1 MIDAWTARGAS
12 GALTYLR
19 DEWSGPV
26 PGVDGVLTAA
36 SGRRLSATRAGL
48 LGIIGR
54 VSSVYRDKP
63 WLARYRAGQPGSIA
77 PEYGTML
84 EAFRASLAR
93 ASDGVAI
100 RYFDGALTV
109 ADLDR
114 ASSALAAV
122 LVARGFRPG
131 DRLALYLQNNPAF
144 VVGLLGAW
152 KAGGAA
158 VAVNPMNK
166 ERELLYLLSDSKARA
181 LLCLDGLYDFVAREV
196 IGSGGTAVETVITT
210 SELDWQTRCDSRVLS
225 APRLGRAAVED
236 GVLDLRDVVAD
247 GFVSST
253 QVLAPAPSPGDVAVL
268 TYTSGTTGQPKGA
281 MNTHA
286 GMVHGCCTY
295 REWMELTSADS
306 VLGIAPLFHITGLIA
321 HVCLSLLLPCPL
333 VLTHR
338 FHAGV
343 MLDALREYRPTF
355 TTGAITALTQLA
367 DKSALAGSPADDFAS
382 LRTVYSGGA
391 PIAPA
396 VSDAFRAS
404 TGVYIHNI
412 YGLTETNSPTHA
424 VPLGAAAPV
433 DPVSGALSIGVPVFG
448 TVARILDDDGAEAP
462 VGEIGEIAVSGPQVI
477 PGYWNRPE
485 ESAAA
490 LPGGELRTGDVG
502 FMDADGWFYLVDRK
516 KDMINASGYK
526 IWPREV
532 EDLLYTHPAV
542 REVAVVGV
550 PDRERGETVKAFV
563 SLKAG
568 ASVTPAELIAYGRET
583 MSAYKYPR
591 LVEIIDELPKT
602 TTGKIL
608 RRQLRDRPSPN
619 GRTGAI

>member
-1 MIDAWTARGAS
+1 
-12 GALTYLR
+12 
-19 DEWSGPV
+19 
-26 PGVDGVLTAA
+26 
-36 SGRRLSATRAGL
+36 
-48 LGIIGR
+48 

-63 WLARYRAGQPGSIA
+63 WLARYRAGQPGSIT

-84 EAFRASLAR
+84 EAFLASVAR
-93 ASDGVAI
+93 DPGAVAI
-100 RYFDGALTV
+100 RYFDGALTL
-109 ADLDR
+109 ADVDR

-152 KAGGAA
+152 KAAGAA

-166 ERELLYLLSDSKARA
+166 ERELLYLLSDSGARG
-181 LLCLDGLYDFVAREV
+181 LLCLDGLYDSVAREV
-196 IGSGGTAVETVITT
+196 IGSGGTAIETVITT
-210 SELDWQTRCDSRVLS
+210 SELDWQTRRDSRVLS
-225 APRLGRAAVED
+225 VSRLGRAAVED
-236 GVLDLRDVVAD
+236 GVLDLLDIVAN
-247 GFVSST
+247 GFVGPT
-253 QVLAPAPSPGDVAVL
+253 QVLAPAPAPGDVAVL

-306 VLGIAPLFHITGLIA
+306 VLGIAPLFHITGLIG
-321 HVCLSLLLPCPL
+321 HICLSLLLPCPL

-338 FHAGV
+338 FHGGV

-355 TTGAITALTQLA
+355 TTGAITALTRLA
-367 DKSALAGSPADDFAS
+367 DESAVDGAPDEDFAS

-396 VSDAFRAS
+396 VNDVFGAS
-404 TGVYIHNI
+404 TGIYIHNI

-448 TVARILDDDGAEAP
+448 TTARIVDDDGAEAS
-462 VGEIGEIAVSGPQVI
+462 VGQIGEIAVSGPQVI

-490 LPGGELRTGDVG
+490 LAGGELRTGDVG
-502 FMDADGWFYLVDRK
+502 FMDSDGWFYLVDRK

-532 EDLLYTHPAV
+532 EDLLYGHPAV
-542 REVAVVGV
+542 REVAVIGV
-550 PDRERGETVKAFV
+550 PDPERGETVKAFV

-568 ASVTPAELIAYGRET
+568 ASVTPAELIAYGRRT
-583 MSAYKYPR
+583 MAAYKYPR
-591 LVEIIDELPKT
+591 IVEIIDELPKT

-608 RRQLRDRPSPN
+608 RRQLRDWPSP
-619 GRTGAI
+619 GQ